1 MTEKLSCQCFVVYL
15 QLVVPR
21 SAFRVPCSV
30 FRVPRSVFR
39 VPRCGLINFMSLLR
53 DMYSVIRFNE
63 YELFDCVNKG

>member
-15 QLVVPR
+15 QLIVLR

-30 FRVPRSVFR
+30 FRVPR
-39 VPRCGLINFMSLLR
+39 CELINFMSLLR